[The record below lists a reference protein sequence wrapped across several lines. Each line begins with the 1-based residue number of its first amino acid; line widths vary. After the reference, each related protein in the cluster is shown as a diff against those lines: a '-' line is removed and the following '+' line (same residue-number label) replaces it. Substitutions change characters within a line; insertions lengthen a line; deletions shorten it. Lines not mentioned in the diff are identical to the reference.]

1 LSASEIR
8 DERPGLPGFCYAQAR
23 LHAIGDHEQNRS
35 AQAPEDSRRRNQS
48 DGRHLALRV
57 WLGEPGGG
65 GYASDLDLFIDYDP
79 QTRFNAFDLIGIKQF
94 LEGALGIDVDITTR
108 DGLHPMLRGD
118 IEESAIRVF

>member
-1 LSASEIR
+1 MNGTEALKRLRTHADAIR
-8 DERPGLPGFCYAQAR
+8 AMGATSLYVFG
-23 LHAIGDHEQNRS
+23 S
-35 AQAPEDSRRRNQS
+35 VSREAA
-48 DGRHLALRV
+48 GT
-57 WLGEPGGG
+57 
-65 GYASDLDLFIDYDP
+65 ASDLDLFIDYDP